1 MDFASCGYAEAP
13 RALQYLRLVTM
24 IFDKLTSVDS
34 ASPCLPAFK
43 NLRLGAW
50 AFLRW
55 RSQISALGPSP
66 ETPSPSRS
74 PSLVPFVCSS

>member
-34 ASPCLPAFK
+34 ASPCLPAF
-43 NLRLGAW
+43 
-50 AFLRW
+50 
-55 RSQISALGPSP
+55 
-66 ETPSPSRS
+66 
-74 PSLVPFVCSS
+74 